1 MAQFNTTELDFDQIK
16 NNLKDYFK
24 RGDSQFR
31 DWDFDGSGL
40 NNLLDILAYNTHYN
54 AMNAHVAMNE
64 SFLDSAQV
72 RANVVSRAKLLGY
85 IPTSKSAAVA
95 NIDLILTPKEN
106 ATNEAYSL
114 NRGTSFSTSI
124 DDTNYTFL
132 LLEDTQVP
140 LSTDN
145 EGNRSYRF
153 NDLSIYQGALKE
165 RRYAVDN
172 SVQNQKFVIDDP
184 NVDTTSIVVRVYENA
199 NSQLYSVYSRFD
211 QFSSTI
217 DGNSTIYFI
226 EENYDGKYEIH
237 FGNNSIGKLPGNA
250 AIVEIDF
257 LSTKGNL
264 ANGASSFT
272 WNGGANAI
280 IDGTSTLVV
289 NSKSAGGSNIENIES
304 IRYNA
309 PLSYIAQNRAVTVDD
324 YQVLVKQL
332 YGSTDSISVWG
343 GEYNDPPQFG
353 KAFISIKPTGAL
365 TTTNEEKELIIE
377 GLQNK
382 RILSIEPVIVDPDYT
397 YVFFNVFF
405 KYNSNLTALTTGQMQ
420 SNVRSIIQQFNQEN
434 LQNFDGVFRYSSF
447 LQAIDRS
454 DPAILN
460 SFARVFL
467 YKDLNTVFGSSVSLE
482 LKFNNSLYV
491 ENPQNSI
498 IQSSSWLYTG
508 LNYYIGDEGSGVE
521 RNVYVYRLVEGAE
534 VKVVNSIGTLNT
546 STGKLVVNNS
556 LIPLEKNETIRIEV
570 SPNSND
576 IITSRNNILQID
588 EPKSTVIG
596 EIDTIAVAG
605 VSGLEN
611 YNTVARTSGS
621 GGILS
626 NQGTSTPTS
635 MTSGTTGN
643 TSGGS
648 TGNTGGGSTGNTG
661 GYYPS

>member
-16 NNLKDYFK
+16 NNLKNYFK

-85 IPTSKSAAVA
+85 IPTSKTAAVA
-95 NIDLILTPKEN
+95 SIDLILTPKEGV
-106 ATNEAYSL
+106 TNETYSL
-114 NRGTSFSTSI
+114 NRGTSFTTSI
-124 DDTNYTFL
+124 DDINYTFL

-140 LSTDN
+140 LNVDN

-172 SVQNQKFVIDDP
+172 SLQNQKFVIDDP
-184 NVDTTSIVVRVYENA
+184 HVDTRSIAVRVYENA
-199 NSQLYSVYSRFD
+199 NSQTYSVYSRFD
-211 QFSSTI
+211 QFTSNI

-226 EENYDGKYEIH
+226 EENYDGKFEIH
-237 FGNNSIGKLPGNA
+237 FGNNTIGKLPGNA

-264 ANGASSFT
+264 ANGASSFI
-272 WNGGANAI
+272 WNGGADTI
-280 IDGTSTLVV
+280 VDGTSILTL
-289 NSKSAGGSNIENIES
+289 NSKSAGGSDVENIES

-309 PLSYIAQNRAVTVDD
+309 PLSYIAQNRAVTADD
-324 YQVLVKQL
+324 YRVLVKQL
-332 YGSTDSISVWG
+332 YGSIDSISVWG

-365 TTTNEEKELIIE
+365 TTTDEEKQLIVE

-382 RILSIEPVIVDPDYT
+382 RILSVEPVVVDPVYT
-397 YVFFNVFF
+397 YIFFNVFF

-420 SNVRSIIQQFNQEN
+420 SNVRNVIRQFNQEK

-467 YKDLNTVFGSSVSLE
+467 YKDLNAIFGSSVSLE
-482 LKFNNSLYV
+482 LKFNSALYV
-491 ENPQNSI
+491 ENPQDSI

-521 RNVYVYRLVEGAE
+521 RNVYVYRLVEGAK

-546 STGKLVVNNS
+546 STGRLIVNSS
-556 LIPLEKNETIRIEV
+556 LIPLEKNEIIRIEV

-576 IITSRNNILQID
+576 IATSRNNIIQID

-596 EIDTIAVAG
+596 EIDTISVAG
-605 VSGLEN
+605 TSGTQN
-611 YNTVARTSGS
+611 YNTFTRHSES
-621 GGILS
+621 GGIIS
-626 NQGTSTPTS
+626 NQ
-635 MTSGTTGN
+635 
-643 TSGGS
+643 
-648 TGNTGGGSTGNTG
+648 
-661 GYYPS
+661 

>member
-72 RANVVSRAKLLGY
+72 RSNVVSRAKLLGY
-85 IPTSKSAAVA
+85 IPKSKTAAVA
-95 NIDLILTPKEN
+95 SIDLILTPKEGV
-106 ATNEAYSL
+106 TNETYSL
-114 NRGTSFSTSI
+114 NRGTSFSTTI
-124 DDTNYTFL
+124 DDVNYTFI
-132 LLEDTQVP
+132 LLEDEQTP
-140 LSTDN
+140 LQIDN

-153 NDLSIYQGALKE
+153 NDLSIYQGVLKE

-172 SVQNQKFVIDDP
+172 SLQNQKFVIDDP
-184 NVDTTSIVVRVYENA
+184 NVDTRSIKVRVYENA
-199 NSQLYSVYSRFD
+199 NSQTSSIYSRFD
-211 QFSSTI
+211 QFTSSI

-226 EENYDGKYEIH
+226 EENYSGKYEIH

-250 AIVEIDF
+250 AIVEIEF

-264 ANGASSFT
+264 ANGATSFI
-272 WNGGANAI
+272 WNGGADTI
-280 IDGTSTLVV
+280 VDGTSTLIL
-289 NSKSAGGSNIENIES
+289 NSKSAGGSDVENIES

-309 PLSYIAQNRAVTVDD
+309 PLSYIAQNRAVTADD
-324 YQVLVKQL
+324 YRVLVKQL
-332 YGSTDSISVWG
+332 YGSIDSISVWG

-365 TTTNEEKELIIE
+365 TTTDEEKQLIVE

-382 RILSIEPVIVDPDYT
+382 RILSIEPVVVDPDYT
-397 YVFFNVFF
+397 YIFFNVFF

-420 SNVRSIIQQFNQEN
+420 SNVRNVIRQFNQEK

-467 YKDLNTVFGSSVSLE
+467 YKDLNVTFGSSISHE
-482 LKFNNSLYV
+482 LKFNSALYV
-491 ENPQNSI
+491 ENPQDSI
-498 IQSSSWLYTG
+498 IQSSSWSYTG
-508 LNYYIGDEGSGVE
+508 FNYYIGDEGSGVE
-521 RNVYVYRLVEGAE
+521 RNVYVYRLAEG
-534 VKVVNSIGTLNT
+534 VKIRVINSIGTLNT
-546 STGKLVVNNS
+546 ATGRLIVNS
-556 LIPLEKNETIRIEV
+556 SSIPLEKNEIIRIEV

-576 IITSRNNILQID
+576 IATSRNNIIQIN
-588 EPKSTVIG
+588 EPKSTVVG
-596 EIDTIAVAG
+596 EIDTISVAG
-605 VSGLEN
+605 ASGSQN
-611 YNTVARTSGS
+611 YNTFARHSDSGR
-621 GGILS
+621 IIS
-626 NQGTSTPTS
+626 NQ
-635 MTSGTTGN
+635 
-643 TSGGS
+643 
-648 TGNTGGGSTGNTG
+648 
-661 GYYPS
+661 

>member
-16 NNLKDYFK
+16 NNLKNYFK

-85 IPTSKSAAVA
+85 IPTSKTAAVA
-95 NIDLILTPKEN
+95 SIDLILTPKEGV
-106 ATNEAYSL
+106 TNETYSL
-114 NRGTSFSTSI
+114 NRGTSFTTSI
-124 DDTNYTFL
+124 DDINYTFL
-132 LLEDTQVP
+132 LLEDVQVP
-140 LSTDN
+140 LSVDN

-184 NVDTTSIVVRVYENA
+184 NVDTRSIAVRVYENA
-199 NSQLYSVYSRFD
+199 NSQTYSVYSRFD
-211 QFSSTI
+211 QFTSDI
-217 DGNSTIYFI
+217 DGNSAIYFI
-226 EENYDGKYEIH
+226 EENYDGKFEIH
-237 FGNNSIGKLPGNA
+237 FGNNTIGKLPGNA

-264 ANGASSFT
+264 ANGASSFI
-272 WNGGANAI
+272 WNGGADTI
-280 IDGTSTLVV
+280 VDGTSTLIL
-289 NSKSAGGSNIENIES
+289 NSKSAGGSDVENIES

-309 PLSYIAQNRAVTVDD
+309 PLSYIAQNRAVTADD
-324 YQVLVKQL
+324 YRVLVKQL
-332 YGSTDSISVWG
+332 YGSIDSISIWG

-365 TTTNEEKELIIE
+365 TTTDEEKQLIVE

-382 RILSIEPVIVDPDYT
+382 RILSVEPVVVDPVYT
-397 YVFFNVFF
+397 YIFFNVFF

-420 SNVRSIIQQFNQEN
+420 SNVRNVIRQFNQEK

-467 YKDLNTVFGSSVSLE
+467 YKDLNAIFGSSVSLE
-482 LKFNNSLYV
+482 LKFNSALYV
-491 ENPQNSI
+491 ENPQDSI
-498 IQSSSWLYTG
+498 IQSSSWVYTG

-521 RNVYVYRLVEGAE
+521 RNVYVYRLVEGAK

-546 STGKLVVNNS
+546 STGRLIVNS
-556 LIPLEKNETIRIEV
+556 SSIPLEKNEIIRIEV

-576 IITSRNNILQID
+576 IATSRNNIIQIN
-588 EPKSTVIG
+588 EPKSTVVG
-596 EIDTIAVAG
+596 EIDTISVAG
-605 VSGLEN
+605 TSGTQN
-611 YNTVARTSGS
+611 YNTFTRHSES
-621 GGILS
+621 GGIIS
-626 NQGTSTPTS
+626 NQ
-635 MTSGTTGN
+635 
-643 TSGGS
+643 
-648 TGNTGGGSTGNTG
+648 
-661 GYYPS
+661 

>member
-1 MAQFNTTELDFDQIK
+1 MTQFNTTELDFDQIK
-16 NNLKDYFK
+16 GNLKDYFK
-24 RGDSQFR
+24 RGDSPFR

-95 NIDLILTPKEN
+95 SIDLILTPN
-106 ATNEAYSL
+106 DGVTTGYSL
-114 NRGTSFSTSI
+114 NRGTSFSTTI

-140 LSTDN
+140 LQTDN
-145 EGNRSYRF
+145 EGNRSYQF
-153 NDLSIYQGALKE
+153 NDLSIYQGVLKE

-184 NVDTTSIVVRVYENA
+184 YVDTSSIVVRVYENA
-199 NSQLYSVYSRFD
+199 NSQSYSIYSRFD
-211 QFSSTI
+211 QFTSDI

-272 WNGGANAI
+272 WNGGADTVV
-280 IDGTSTLVV
+280 DGTSTIIL
-289 NSKSAGGSNIENIES
+289 NSKSAGGSDIENIES

-309 PLSYIAQNRAVTVDD
+309 PLAYIAQNRAVTADD
-324 YQVLVKQL
+324 FQVLVKQL
-332 YGSTDSISVWG
+332 YGSIDSISVWG
-343 GEYNDPPQFG
+343 GELNDPPQFG

-365 TTTNEEKELIIE
+365 TTTEEEKELIIE

-397 YVFFNVFF
+397 YLFFNVFF

-420 SNVRSIIQQFNQEN
+420 SNVRNVIQAFNDEK
-434 LQNFDGVFRYSSF
+434 LQNFDGVFRYSQL
-447 LQAIDRS
+447 LQSIDNS

-467 YKDLNTVFGSSVSLE
+467 YKDLSVTFGSSISLE
-482 LKFNNSLYV
+482 LKFNTDLYV
-491 ENPQNSI
+491 ENSEDSI
-498 IQSSSWLYTG
+498 IQSSSWKYTG
-508 LNYYIGDEGSGVE
+508 YDYYIGDEGSGAE
-521 RNVYVYRLVEGAE
+521 RNVYVYRLAEG
-534 VKVVNSIGTLNT
+534 VKVKVANSIGTLNT
-546 STGKLVVNNS
+546 TTGKLVVNS
-556 LIPLEKNETIRIEV
+556 SFIPLEKNEIIRIEV

-576 IITSRNNILQID
+576 IVTSRNNIIQID
-588 EPKSTVIG
+588 EPKSTVVG
-596 EIDTIAVAG
+596 EIDTISVG
-605 VSGLEN
+605 GTSGSQN
-611 YNTVARTSGS
+611 YNTFSRHSES
-621 GGILS
+621 GGIVS
-626 NQGTSTPTS
+626 NQGTITPTS
-635 MTSGTTGN
+635 T
-643 TSGGS
+643 TSGGTTTNNGS
-648 TGNTGGGSTGNTG
+648 GGSSAGGG
-661 GYYPS
+661 Y

>member
-1 MAQFNTTELDFDQIK
+1 MTQFNTTELDFDQIK
-16 NNLKDYFK
+16 NNLKNYFK

-85 IPTSKSAAVA
+85 IPTSKTAAVA
-95 NIDLILTPKEN
+95 SIDLILTPKEGV
-106 ATNEAYSL
+106 TNEAYSL

-124 DDTNYTFL
+124 DDTNYTFI
-132 LLEDTQVP
+132 LLEDVQVP
-140 LSTDN
+140 LRVDN
-145 EGNRSYRF
+145 EGNRSYNF
-153 NDLSIYQGALKE
+153 TDLSIYQGALKE

-172 SVQNQKFVIDDP
+172 SVQNQKFVIDDS
-184 NVDTTSIVVRVYENA
+184 NVDTRSIAVRVYENA
-199 NSQLYSVYSRFD
+199 NSQTYSVYSRFD
-211 QFSSTI
+211 QFTSDI
-217 DGNSTIYFI
+217 DGDSTIYFI
-226 EENYDGKYEIH
+226 EENYDGKFEIH
-237 FGNNSIGKLPGNA
+237 FGNNTIGKLPGNA

-264 ANGASSFT
+264 ANGASSFI
-272 WNGGANAI
+272 WNGGADTI
-280 IDGTSTLVV
+280 VDGTSTLIL
-289 NSKSAGGSNIENIES
+289 NSKSAGGSDVENIES

-309 PLSYIAQNRAVTVDD
+309 PLSYIAQNRAVTADD
-324 YQVLVKQL
+324 YRVLVKQL
-332 YGSTDSISVWG
+332 YGSIDSISVWG

-365 TTTNEEKELIIE
+365 TTTDEEKQLIVE

-382 RILSIEPVIVDPDYT
+382 RILSIEPVVVDPVYT
-397 YVFFNVFF
+397 YIFFNVFF

-420 SNVRSIIQQFNQEN
+420 SNVRNVIQQFNKEK

-467 YKDLNTVFGSSVSLE
+467 YKDLNAIFGSSVSLE
-482 LKFNNSLYV
+482 LKFNSSLYV
-491 ENPQNSI
+491 ENPQDSI
-498 IQSSSWLYTG
+498 IQSSSWVYTG

-521 RNVYVYRLVEGAE
+521 RNVYVYRLVEGAK
-534 VKVVNSIGTLNT
+534 VKVVNSIGILNT
-546 STGKLVVNNS
+546 ETGKLIVNSS
-556 LIPLEKNETIRIEV
+556 LIPLEKNEIIRIEV

-576 IITSRNNILQID
+576 IATSRNNIIQID

-596 EIDTIAVAG
+596 EIDTISVAG
-605 VSGLEN
+605 TSGTQN
-611 YNTVARTSGS
+611 YNTFTRHSES
-621 GGILS
+621 GGIIS
-626 NQGTSTPTS
+626 NQ
-635 MTSGTTGN
+635 
-643 TSGGS
+643 
-648 TGNTGGGSTGNTG
+648 
-661 GYYPS
+661 